1 MPLPIEHYALIGDLH
16 TAALVGL
23 DGSIDW
29 LCFPRFDSPA
39 CFAALLGG
47 PEHGRW
53 QIAPTGKINAVRR
66 RYRTDTLILETEFET
81 DRGTMRVTDFMPLSD
96 QRWDAVRVVEGLK
109 GEVPV
114 RMELIVRFDYGCVV
128 PWVRKVDGV
137 LLITAGPD
145 TLELTGSLPVEGEG
159 MKTVAEFTLAAGQC
173 ETFSLN
179 YRPSHLDTAPPAD
192 AREELGETEAL
203 WLRWSGRCKLRGR
216 WDQAVMRSLIT
227 LKSLIYHPT
236 GGIIAA
242 PTTSLPEM
250 PGGVRNWDYRYCWLR
265 DATFTL
271 NALLLAGYTL
281 EATAWREWL
290 LRAVAGSPN
299 ALQIL
304 YGVTGVRRLDEYEI
318 DWLPGYQGAAP
329 VRIGN
334 AAARQFQLDVFGEV
348 MDTLHL
354 ARASGLDPEP
364 AAWNLQ
370 VALIE
375 FLGSRWML
383 PDDGIWEVRGPQQ
396 HFTHS
401 KIMAWVAFDRA
412 IEDAERDHLDAPLER
427 WRGVRDQIHAEIC
440 ERGFDARRNTF
451 VQSYESPHLDASL
464 LLIPQVGF
472 LPPKDPR
479 VLGTIAAI
487 ERELI
492 VDGLVLRYST
502 ETGVDSLPAGEG
514 AFLPCSFW
522 LADCLALT
530 GRRPEAEA
538 LFERLLSLGNDVGL
552 FAEEYDPRTRRM
564 LGNFPQALTHMALVN
579 TASLLSMPEHE
590 AQAASAQGERPA
602 SADAHASSA
611 APGGSSSDAAPDDAM
626 APPRVTTRSDA
637 PPDSPKGS
645 PTGSP
650 SSDKSN

>member
-1 MPLPIEHYALIGDLH
+1 MPLPIEQYALIGDLH

-29 LCFPRFDSPA
+29 LCFPQFDSPA
-39 CFAALLGG
+39 CFAALLGQPG
-47 PEHGRW
+47 HGRW
-53 QIAPTGKINAVRR
+53 QIAPTEKINAVRR
-66 RYRTDTLILETEFET
+66 QYRHNTLILETEFDT

-96 QRWDAVRVVEGLK
+96 HRWDAVRVVEGLR
-109 GEVPV
+109 GEVSV
-114 RMELIVRFDYGCVV
+114 RMELIVRFDYGCIV

-145 TLELTGSLPVEGEG
+145 TLELSGSVPVRGEG
-159 MKTVAEFTLAAGQC
+159 MKSVAAFTLNAGQR
-173 ETFSLN
+173 ESFSLN
-179 YRPSHLDTAPPAD
+179 YRPSHLDTMPAAD
-192 AREELGETEAL
+192 TAEELERTEAL

-216 WDQAVMRSLIT
+216 WDEAVMRSLIT
-227 LKSLIYHPT
+227 LKALIFRPT

-271 NALLLAGYTL
+271 NALLVAGYVR

-290 LRAVAGSPN
+290 LRAVAGSPD

-304 YGVTGVRRLDEYEI
+304 YGITGVRRLDEYEI
-318 DWLPGYQGAAP
+318 EWLPGYQGAVP
-329 VRIGN
+329 VRVGN
-334 AAARQFQLDVFGEV
+334 AASRQFQLDVFGEV

-354 ARASGLDPEP
+354 ARLSGLDPEP
-364 AAWNLQ
+364 AAWKLQ
-370 VALIE
+370 VALLE
-375 FLGSRWML
+375 FLESQWML

-401 KIMAWVAFDRA
+401 KIMAWVAFDRV
-412 IEDAERDHLDAPLER
+412 IKDAERDDLEAPLER
-427 WRGVRDQIHAEIC
+427 WRRLRDAIHAEIC
-440 ERGFDARRNTF
+440 DRGFDSARNTF
-451 VQSYESPHLDASL
+451 VQSYESKHLDASL

-472 LPPKDPR
+472 LPPDDPR

-502 ETGVDSLPAGEG
+502 QSGVDALPAGEG

-522 LADCLALT
+522 LADCYALT
-530 GRRPEAEA
+530 GRRAQAEA
-538 LFERLLSLGNDVGL
+538 LFERLLSLRNDVGL
-552 FAEEYDPRTRRM
+552 LAEEYEPRTGRM
-564 LGNFPQALTHMALVN
+564 LGNFPQALTHMAIVN
-579 TASLLSMPEHE
+579 SARLLSISEHE
-590 AQAASAQGERPA
+590 ARSASAEGERPTSVAAQAASAGGH
-602 SADAHASSA
+602 DATA
-611 APGGSSSDAAPDDAM
+611 DDAI
-626 APPRVTTRSDA
+626 APKVTKSVSE
-637 PPDSPKGS
+637 SPAN
-645 PTGSP
+645 
-650 SSDKSN
+650 SSENKSN